1 MFRSQTQHQYR
12 LNFLSDEGLEGE
24 VPLPPPE
31 AESKEESQSESGEQ
45 YDGNTSLFDMLQSES
60 RCSNAPAPVPTLPP
74 HDDVMSSIV
83 SDLLALDDNDD
94 TGRPLQVTSP
104 VTDQQRDLL
113 TDEWDEYSAIDSSK
127 PTAESEELK
136 QPAVGDSD
144 DWTDDLVEAEQPC
157 TPRELNEEINELMA
171 IESKLPAKPDPEE
184 VVFDPLSAVSSVSN
198 DLKDISIDSNLPTGI
213 GNEPATQLIPARQLL
228 PSMVPPVFPSPASQ
242 STAPY
247 TFNSSSRSPG
257 YKPMVGGSSATNDSQ
272 APGQKWANLFA
283 HLDPIANEKA

>member
-24 VPLPPPE
+24 FTLPPPE
-31 AESKEESQSESGEQ
+31 TESKEKNQSESGEQ
-45 YDGNTSLFDMLQSES
+45 HDGNSSLFDMLQSES
-60 RCSNAPAPVPTLPP
+60 RCTNAPIPVPTLPP
-74 HDDVMSSIV
+74 HEDAMSSIV
-83 SDLLALDDNDD
+83 SDLLALDGNDD
-94 TGRPLQVTSP
+94 TGKPLQDTSP

-127 PTAESEELK
+127 PTPESEEPK
-136 QPAVGDSD
+136 QPVVSDSD

-171 IESKLPAKPDPEE
+171 IESKLPTKPDSEE
-184 VVFDPLSAVSSVSN
+184 VVFDPLSVSPVSN
-198 DLKDISIDSNLPTGI
+198 DLKDISIDSNLPKASA
-213 GNEPATQLIPARQLL
+213 NEPTMQLIPARQLL
-228 PSMVPPVFPSPASQ
+228 PSIVPPVFPSPVSQ

-257 YKPMVGGSSATNDSQ
+257 YKPMVGGSSATNDNQ